1 MTETT
6 GGRRSG
12 GRAARQ
18 AARAISNAVS
28 VPYITRALK
37 PFEVLS
43 EEHLSLIE
51 ENADTVLEQVGIEFR
66 DTPEALQLFKE
77 AGADIDGERVRFP
90 RGLARSIVQAS
101 RSGDLHAGRPQPG
114 AHRRDRRPE
123 HGARPGLRLA
133 VRPRP
138 RQRAPLR
145 DDRGLPQLRQAD
157 LHDAVPAPLGR
168 HGLRAGRRAREQA
181 ALRHGLRAHAL
192 LRQGVHGLG
201 DAPEPG
207 RGHGRDGQDPV
218 RRRLPRVEH
227 GDRLA
232 RQRELADGLGLDDAR
247 CGEGVRGGQPGRA
260 DHAVHPRR
268 RDEPGNRRRHGDA
281 DARRGA
287 RRDGVLPARAAR
299 RAR

>member
-12 GRAARQ
+12 GRAAPAGR
-18 AARAISNAVS
+18 ARRSR
-28 VPYITRALK
+28 TRSACRTSPDALK

-66 DTPEALQLFKE
+66 DTPEALQLFKD

-90 RGLARSIVQAS
+90 RGLAAQHRAGD
-101 RSGDLHAGRPQPG
+101 RSGDASPRSRGTRCTPSRSAASNTVFAPAYGSPFVRDLDNGRRYG
-114 AHRRDRRPE
+114 TIEDFRNFVK
-123 HGARPGLRLA
+123 L
-133 VRPRP
+133 
-138 RQRAPLR
+138 
-145 DDRGLPQLRQAD
+145 D

-168 HGLRAGRRAREQA
+168 HRLRARRRAGEQA

-192 LRQGVHGLG
+192 LGQGVHGLG

-207 RGHGRDGQDPV
+207 RGHGRDGADPFGADF
-218 RRRLPRVEH
+218 LEIEH

-232 RQRELADGLGLDDAR
+232 RSTPTRRWCGTRR
-247 CGEGVRGGQPGRA
+247 CSA
-260 DHAVHPRR
+260 PRR
-268 RDEPGNRRRHGDA
+268 RTRRRT
-281 DARRGA
+281 
-287 RRDGVLPARAAR
+287 RAC
-299 RAR
+299 